1 MCIRDRFLIMIASQL
16 ITYEIP
22 PLKLSDK
29 GSRALDWME
38 EFKVTDLPVVNNG
51 EYLGMI
57 EETQLLD
64 RSNIDDLISS
74 YNLMFKKPYVHENQH
89 VFEIISLIVQN
100 EVDLLPVLGANDKFL
115 GIITIN
121 SILKFFSETVSIANQ
136 GSIITIQLNIN
147 DYSLA
152 EIAKIVESD
161 NAKILASFITSHP
174 DSTKLEVTL
183 KINKNE
189 ITRILATFE
198 RFNYTITA
206 SYNET
211 DYQKDL
217 QNRYDEFMRFLN
229 P

>member
-1 MCIRDRFLIMIASQL
+1 MIASQL

-74 YNLMFKKPYVHENQH
+74 YNLNFKKPFAHENQH

-198 RFNYTITA
+198 RFDYTITA

>member
-1 MCIRDRFLIMIASQL
+1 MIASQL

-22 PLKLSDK
+22 PLKLNDK
-29 GSRALDWME
+29 GARALDWME
-38 EFKVTDLPVVNNG
+38 EFKVTELPVVDNG
-51 EYLGMI
+51 KYLGLI

-64 RSNIDDLISS
+64 RNNIDDVIGS
-74 YNLMFKKPYVHENQH
+74 YNLMFKKPFAHENQH

-100 EVDLLPVLGANDKFL
+100 DIDLLPVLDVNETFV

-121 SILKFFSETVSIANQ
+121 SVLKFFSETVSIVNQ
-136 GSIITIQLNIN
+136 GSIITLELNIN
-147 DYSLA
+147 DYSLS
-152 EIAKIVESD
+152 EIAKMVESD

-198 RFNYTITA
+198 RFNYIVTA

>member
-1 MCIRDRFLIMIASQL
+1 MIASQL

-74 YNLMFKKPYVHENQH
+74 YNFNFKKPFVHENQH

-100 EVDLLPVLGANDKFL
+100 EVDLLPVLGSNDKFL

>member
-1 MCIRDRFLIMIASQL
+1 MIASQL
-16 ITYEIP
+16 ITYDIP

-38 EFKVTDLPVVNNG
+38 EFKVSDIPVVDKG
-51 EYLGMI
+51 VYLGLI
-57 EETQLLD
+57 EEAQLLD
-64 RSNIDDLISS
+64 RSNPDDAIST
-74 YNLMFKKPYVHENQH
+74 YNLQYKKPFVHENQH
-89 VFEIISLIVQN
+89 VFEIISVIVTN
-100 EVDLLPVLGANDKFL
+100 EVDLLPVLDSTGRFL

-136 GSIITIQLNIN
+136 GSIITIKLNIN
-147 DYSLA
+147 DYSLS

-189 ITRILATFE
+189 ITRILSTFE
-198 RFNYTITA
+198 RFNYQITA

-211 DYQKDL
+211 DYQVDL
-217 QNRYDEFMRFLN
+217 QNKYDEFMRFLN

>member
-1 MCIRDRFLIMIASQL
+1 MIASHL
-16 ITYEIP
+16 ITYDIP

-29 GSRALDWME
+29 GSRVLDWME
-38 EFKVTDLPVVNNG
+38 EFKVSDIPVVDKG
-51 EYLGMI
+51 LYLGMI
-57 EETQLLD
+57 EEAQVLD
-64 RSNIDDLISS
+64 RSNLDDAIST
-74 YNLMFKKPYVHENQH
+74 YNIQFKKPFAHENQH
-89 VFEIISLIVQN
+89 IFEIISLIVAN
-100 EVDLLPVLGANDKFL
+100 EVDILPVLDSSEKYL
-115 GIITIN
+115 GTITIN
-121 SILKFFSETVSIANQ
+121 SILKFFSETVSVANQ
-136 GSIITIQLNIN
+136 GSIISIELNIN
-147 DYSLA
+147 DYSLS

-198 RFNYTITA
+198 RFNYIITA

>member
-1 MCIRDRFLIMIASQL
+1 MIASQL

-22 PLKLSDK
+22 PLKLNDN

-38 EFKVTDLPVVNNG
+38 EFKVTELPVIDNG
-51 EYLGMI
+51 KYLGLI

-64 RSNIDDLISS
+64 RSNIDDKIGS
-74 YNLMFKKPYVHENQH
+74 YNLMFKKPFAHENQH

-100 EVDLLPVLGANDKFL
+100 DIDLLPVLDANEKFL

-121 SILKFFSETVSIANQ
+121 SVLKFFSETVSIANQ
-136 GSIITIQLNIN
+136 GSIITLELNIN

-152 EIAKIVESD
+152 EIAKMVESD

-198 RFNYTITA
+198 RFNYVVTA

-229 P
+229 T

>member
-1 MCIRDRFLIMIASQL
+1 MIASQL

>member
-1 MCIRDRFLIMIASQL
+1 
-16 ITYEIP
+16 
-22 PLKLSDK
+22 
-29 GSRALDWME
+29 ME
-38 EFKVTDLPVVNNG
+38 EFKVTELPVVDNG
-51 EYLGMI
+51 KYLGLI

-64 RSNIDDLISS
+64 RSNIDDKIGS
-74 YNLMFKKPYVHENQH
+74 YNLMFKKPFAHENQH

-100 EVDLLPVLGANDKFL
+100 DIDLLPVLDANEKFL

-121 SILKFFSETVSIANQ
+121 SVLKFFSETVSIANQ
-136 GSIITIQLNIN
+136 GSIITLELNIN

-152 EIAKIVESD
+152 EIAKMVESD

-198 RFNYTITA
+198 RFNYVVTA

-229 P
+229 T

>member
-1 MCIRDRFLIMIASQL
+1 MIASQL

-22 PLKLSDK
+22 PLKLNDN

-38 EFKVTDLPVVNNG
+38 EFKVTELPVVDNG
-51 EYLGMI
+51 KYLGLI

-64 RSNIDDLISS
+64 RSNIDDKIGS
-74 YNLMFKKPYVHENQH
+74 YNLMFKKPFAHENQH

-100 EVDLLPVLGANDKFL
+100 DIDLLPVLDTNEKFL

-121 SILKFFSETVSIANQ
+121 SVLKFFSETVSIANQ
-136 GSIITIQLNIN
+136 GSIITLELNIN

-152 EIAKIVESD
+152 EIAKMVESD

-198 RFNYTITA
+198 RFNYMVTA

-229 P
+229 T

>member
-1 MCIRDRFLIMIASQL
+1 MIASQL

-100 EVDLLPVLGANDKFL
+100 EVDLLPVLGSNDKFL

>member
-1 MCIRDRFLIMIASQL
+1 MIASQL
-16 ITYEIP
+16 ITYDIP

-38 EFKVTDLPVVNNG
+38 EFKVSDIPVVDKG
-51 EYLGMI
+51 VYLGLI
-57 EETQLLD
+57 EEAQLLD
-64 RSNIDDLISS
+64 RSNPDDAIST
-74 YNLMFKKPYVHENQH
+74 YNLQYKKPFVHENQH
-89 VFEIISLIVQN
+89 VFEIISAIVNN
-100 EVDLLPVLGANDKFL
+100 EVDLLPVLDSTGRFL

-136 GSIITIQLNIN
+136 GSIITIELNIN
-147 DYSLA
+147 DYSLS

-189 ITRILATFE
+189 ITRILSTFE
-198 RFNYTITA
+198 RFNYQITA

-211 DYQKDL
+211 DYQVDL

>member
-1 MCIRDRFLIMIASQL
+1 MIASQL

-38 EFKVTDLPVVNNG
+38 EFKVTDLPVVDNG

-64 RSNIDDLISS
+64 RNNIDDLINS
-74 YNLMFKKPYVHENQH
+74 YNLMFKKPFVHENQH

-100 EVDLLPVLGANDKFL
+100 EVDLLPVLGSNDKFL

>member
-1 MCIRDRFLIMIASQL
+1 MIASQL

-22 PLKLSDK
+22 PLKLNDN

-38 EFKVTDLPVVNNG
+38 EFKVTELPVVDNG
-51 EYLGMI
+51 KYLGLI

-64 RSNIDDLISS
+64 RSNIDDKIGS
-74 YNLMFKKPYVHENQH
+74 YNLMFKKPFAHENQH

-100 EVDLLPVLGANDKFL
+100 DIDLLPVLDTNEKFL

-121 SILKFFSETVSIANQ
+121 SVLKFFSETVSIANQ
-136 GSIITIQLNIN
+136 GSIITLELNIN

-152 EIAKIVESD
+152 EIAKMVESD

-198 RFNYTITA
+198 RFNYVVTA

-229 P
+229 T

>member
-1 MCIRDRFLIMIASQL
+1 MIASQL
-16 ITYEIP
+16 ITYDIP

-29 GSRALDWME
+29 GNRALEWME
-38 EFKVTDLPVVNNG
+38 EFKVTEIPVVDKG
-51 EYLGMI
+51 VYLGMI
-57 EETQLLD
+57 EEAQVLD
-64 RSNIDDLISS
+64 RSNLDDAISS
-74 YNLMFKKPYVHENQH
+74 YNIHFKKPFAHENQH
-89 VFEIISLIVQN
+89 IFEIISLIVAN
-100 EVDLLPVLGANDKFL
+100 EVDVLPVLDSAEKYL
-115 GIITIN
+115 GIITIT
-121 SILKFFSETVSIANQ
+121 SILKFFSETVSVANQ
-136 GSIITIQLNIN
+136 GSIITIELNIN
-147 DYSLA
+147 DYSLS
-152 EIAKIVESD
+152 EIAKIIESD

-183 KINKNE
+183 KINKHE

-198 RFNYTITA
+198 RFNYIITA

>member
-1 MCIRDRFLIMIASQL
+1 MIASQL
-16 ITYEIP
+16 ITYDIP

-38 EFKVTDLPVVNNG
+38 EFKVSDIPVVDKG
-51 EYLGMI
+51 VYLGLI
-57 EETQLLD
+57 EEAQLLD
-64 RSNIDDLISS
+64 RSNPDDAIST
-74 YNLMFKKPYVHENQH
+74 YNLQYKKPFVHENQH
-89 VFEIISLIVQN
+89 VFEIISVIVTN
-100 EVDLLPVLGANDKFL
+100 EVDLLPVLDSTGRFL

-136 GSIITIQLNIN
+136 GSIITIELNIN
-147 DYSLA
+147 DYSLS

-189 ITRILATFE
+189 ITRILSTFE
-198 RFNYTITA
+198 RFNYQITA

-211 DYQKDL
+211 DYQVDL
-217 QNRYDEFMRFLN
+217 QNKYDEFMRFLN

>member
-1 MCIRDRFLIMIASQL
+1 MIASQL

-38 EFKVTDLPVVNNG
+38 EFKVTDLPVVDNG

-74 YNLMFKKPYVHENQH
+74 YNLNFKKPFAHENLH

-100 EVDLLPVLGANDKFL
+100 EVDLLPVLGTNDKFL

-136 GSIITIQLNIN
+136 GCIITIQLNIN

>member
-1 MCIRDRFLIMIASQL
+1 MIASQL

-38 EFKVTDLPVVNNG
+38 EFKVTDLPVVDNG

-64 RSNIDDLISS
+64 RNNIDDLISS
-74 YNLMFKKPYVHENQH
+74 YNLMFKKPFVHENQH

-100 EVDLLPVLGANDKFL
+100 EVDLLPVLGSNDKFL

-174 DSTKLEVTL
+174 DSTKIEVTL

-198 RFNYTITA
+198 RFDYTITA

>member
-1 MCIRDRFLIMIASQL
+1 MIASQL

-74 YNLMFKKPYVHENQH
+74 YNLNFKKPFVHENQH

-100 EVDLLPVLGANDKFL
+100 EVDLLPVLGSNDKFL

>member
-1 MCIRDRFLIMIASQL
+1 MIASQL

-22 PLKLSDK
+22 PLKLNDN

-38 EFKVTDLPVVNNG
+38 EFKVTELPVVDNG
-51 EYLGMI
+51 KYLGLI

-64 RSNIDDLISS
+64 RSNIDDKIGS
-74 YNLMFKKPYVHENQH
+74 YNLMFKKPFAHENQH
-89 VFEIISLIVQN
+89 VFEIISLIVEN
-100 EVDLLPVLGANDKFL
+100 DIDLLPVLDANEKFL

-121 SILKFFSETVSIANQ
+121 SVLKFFSETVSIANQ
-136 GSIITIQLNIN
+136 GSIITLELNIN

-152 EIAKIVESD
+152 EIAKMVESD

-198 RFNYTITA
+198 RFNYVVTA

-229 P
+229 T

>member
-1 MCIRDRFLIMIASQL
+1 MIASQL

-74 YNLMFKKPYVHENQH
+74 YNLNFKKPFAHENLH

-100 EVDLLPVLGANDKFL
+100 EVDLLPVLGINDKFL

-136 GSIITIQLNIN
+136 GSIITIELNIN

>member
-1 MCIRDRFLIMIASQL
+1 MIASQL

-22 PLKLSDK
+22 PLKLNDN

-38 EFKVTDLPVVNNG
+38 EFKVTELPVVDNG
-51 EYLGMI
+51 KYLGLI

-64 RSNIDDLISS
+64 RSNIDDKIGS
-74 YNLMFKKPYVHENQH
+74 YNLMFKKPFAHENQH

-100 EVDLLPVLGANDKFL
+100 DIDLLPVLDANEKFL

-121 SILKFFSETVSIANQ
+121 SVLKFFSETVSIANQ
-136 GSIITIQLNIN
+136 GSIITLELNIN

-152 EIAKIVESD
+152 EIAKMVESD

-198 RFNYTITA
+198 RFNYVVTA

-229 P
+229 T

>member
-1 MCIRDRFLIMIASQL
+1 
-16 ITYEIP
+16 
-22 PLKLSDK
+22 
-29 GSRALDWME
+29 
-38 EFKVTDLPVVNNG
+38 
-51 EYLGMI
+51 
-57 EETQLLD
+57 
-64 RSNIDDLISS
+64 
-74 YNLMFKKPYVHENQH
+74 MFKKPFAHENQH

-100 EVDLLPVLGANDKFL
+100 DIDLLPVLDANEKFL

-121 SILKFFSETVSIANQ
+121 SVLKFFSETVSIANQ
-136 GSIITIQLNIN
+136 GSIITLELNIN

-152 EIAKIVESD
+152 EIAKMVESD

-198 RFNYTITA
+198 RFNYVVTA

-229 P
+229 T

>member
-1 MCIRDRFLIMIASQL
+1 MIASQL

-22 PLKLSDK
+22 PLKLNDN

-38 EFKVTDLPVVNNG
+38 EFKVTELPVIDNG
-51 EYLGMI
+51 KYLGLI

-64 RSNIDDLISS
+64 RSNIDDKIGS
-74 YNLMFKKPYVHENQH
+74 YNLMFKKPFAHENQH

-100 EVDLLPVLGANDKFL
+100 DIDLLPVLDTNEKFL

-121 SILKFFSETVSIANQ
+121 SVLKFFSETVSIANQ
-136 GSIITIQLNIN
+136 GSIITLELNIN

-152 EIAKIVESD
+152 EIAKMVESD

-198 RFNYTITA
+198 RFNYVVTA

-229 P
+229 T

>member
-1 MCIRDRFLIMIASQL
+1 MIASQL

-22 PLKLSDK
+22 PLKLNDN

-38 EFKVTDLPVVNNG
+38 EFKVTELPVVDNG
-51 EYLGMI
+51 KYLGLI

-64 RSNIDDLISS
+64 RSNIDDKIGS
-74 YNLMFKKPYVHENQH
+74 YNLMFKKPFAHENQH

-100 EVDLLPVLGANDKFL
+100 DIDLLPVLDANEKFL

-121 SILKFFSETVSIANQ
+121 SVLKFFSETVSIANQ
-136 GSIITIQLNIN
+136 GSIITLELNIN

-152 EIAKIVESD
+152 EIAKMVESD

-198 RFNYTITA
+198 RFNYMVTA

-229 P
+229 T